1 MVIFDTTGDDMDFQQ
16 SVKVCLTKYA
26 DFTGRASRPEYWWF
40 VLFIILGSMAAMLI
54 NDIAGALFNL
64 ATFLPSIAV
73 AARRLHDTGRT
84 GWWQLIVL
92 IPLLGWIVLIVF
104 LAQKGTADDAMHSL
118 KAPGEVA

>member
-1 MVIFDTTGDDMDFQQ
+1 MNFQQ

-26 DFTGRASRPEYWWF
+26 DFTGRASRSEYWWF
-40 VLFIILGSMAAMLI
+40 VLFILLGSMAAMLI

-64 ATFLPSIAV
+64 ATLVPSIAV

-104 LAQKGTADDAMHSL
+104 LAQKGMVDEAMQSP

>member
-1 MVIFDTTGDDMDFQQ
+1 MNFQQ
-16 SVKVCLTKYA
+16 SVKVCLAKYA

-40 VLFIILGSMAAMLI
+40 ALFIVLGSMAAMLI

-64 ATFLPSIAV
+64 ATLLPSIAV

-104 LAQKGTADDAMHSL
+104 LAQKGTIDDPVPPL